1 MDHLTIIKNYLKD
14 QPVRKAYLFGS
25 YSRGEQDITS
35 DLDLLVELEDHVGLY
50 KFVAIQIGLESL
62 LGTKVDLV
70 SENGLSPRLRPY
82 IDRDKKLICER
93 EYGR

>member
-25 YSRGEQDITS
+25 YSRGEQDSTS

-50 KFVAIQIGLESL
+50 QFVAIQIGLESL

-70 SENGLSPRLRPY
+70 SENGLSSRLRPY
-82 IDRDKKLICER
+82 IDRDKKLIYER
-93 EYGR
+93 VYRR